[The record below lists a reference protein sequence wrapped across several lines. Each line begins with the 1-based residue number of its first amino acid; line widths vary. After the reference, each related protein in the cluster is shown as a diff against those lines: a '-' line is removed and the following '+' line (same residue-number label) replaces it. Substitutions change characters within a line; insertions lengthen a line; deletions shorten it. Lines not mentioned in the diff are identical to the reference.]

1 MNLYYFTFGARQE
14 FEGYVQPVVA
24 SEYDIARKLMLNK
37 YGTNWFMQ
45 YSANEWEFVKL
56 NCALKGIPF
65 DKELPP
71 IIEDRYTNQK
81 IYILINNKGE

>member
-1 MNLYYFTFGARQE
+1 MNLYYFTFGAKQE

-65 DKELPP
+65 DRELPP
-71 IIEDRYTNQK
+71 IIEDRYK
-81 IYILINNKGE
+81 PKRYILINNKGE